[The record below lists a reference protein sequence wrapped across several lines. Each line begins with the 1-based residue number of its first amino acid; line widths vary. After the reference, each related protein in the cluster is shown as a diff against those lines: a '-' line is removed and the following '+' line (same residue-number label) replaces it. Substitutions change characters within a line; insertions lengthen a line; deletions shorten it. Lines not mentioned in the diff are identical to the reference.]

1 MSKRRLSRFVATL
14 RARFA
19 EPPEQGMDEEMRF
32 HLEMATGRYVERGLP
47 PDEAR
52 RKALAAFG
60 GVTQHQEVAREA
72 TPGHWVDQMGQDFRY
87 AIRTLRR
94 NPGFAASVILT
105 LALGIG
111 ANTAIFSV
119 VNGVLLRPLPVP
131 DPERLVFV
139 GWEFRPGRWNVLS
152 QHKFDYLRRHTS
164 GFVGLTTYR
173 TAERE
178 LGDEADAR
186 LVRAV
191 RASEDFFPV
200 IGIEPML
207 GRGFTPDEYRAVNP
221 DVAVLSDALWR
232 SAFGADRAVIG
243 RQIRYG
249 GTPHTVVGVLPPT
262 FRIPGLPAR
271 SVEMVVPYLFR
282 PDPTDN
288 SHNTLVIGRLR
299 ADRTAAQLAADLGA
313 ASRAFRTEHP
323 ELATE
328 TGRYRLLGFDEIYV
342 DRYERTLWM
351 LLGAVGFVL
360 LIAAANAANLLLG
373 RAATREREIMVRAA
387 LGASRRRI
395 VLQLLSEGVTLSV
408 IAGVLGLAM
417 GMWGVSALLGLMP
430 SELPRADE
438 IGLDHRVLGFT
449 FAIVTLTG
457 LVFGLAAALPSNRL
471 NLAAAFGERIRSAAG
486 SARSRDL
493 LVMAETA
500 FAIILLAGAGLL
512 LTSFAK
518 LRAIDPGF
526 SPDGVVAVRFGRM
539 PEEYGTAEARW
550 NFEHQVLERLAAVPG
565 VQAAAGLSSVPLER
579 GMNLPVSVTGTN
591 ESEGA
596 AEWRAVTPGYFET
609 LQIRMLRGRP
619 FRAADARNAPRVAI
633 INEALARRFFPG
645 EDPLG
650 RQLDIGRYEDRW
662 MSDDFSGSAE
672 IVGVAA
678 DVREMGLDRPPRITI
693 LVPLA
698 QAQDGMLDAPVLVV
712 RSAQPAA
719 IPAAIRDAVES
730 IDRRIRLPT
739 IEPVS
744 NIIDASTAEERF
756 QTTLLTLFAASA
768 LALTAIG
775 IFGVVSYGVQRRV
788 REIGVRVALGARG
801 GDVLRLVVGRSM
813 AFVVAGTMLGVVG
826 ALGLTR
832 FLANALF
839 GVTATDPVTFGLAVA
854 VLLGVAA
861 LASYLPARRAT
872 RIDPAMALRLE

>member
-1 MSKRRLSRFVATL
+1 MSKRRLIRFMAAL

-19 EPPEQGMDEEMRF
+19 EPPEQGMAEEMRF
-32 HLEMATGRYVERGLP
+32 HLEMATRRYVAQGLP

-60 GVTQHQEVAREA
+60 GVTNHQEVALEA
-72 TPGHWVDQMGQDFRY
+72 TPGHWVDQTGQDFRY

-131 DPERLVFV
+131 EPERLAFV

-152 QHKFDYLRRHTS
+152 QHKFDYVRRHTS
-164 GFVGLTTYR
+164 SFVGLTTYR
-173 TAERE
+173 TTERE
-178 LGDEADAR
+178 LGDEPDAR
-186 LVRAV
+186 LVKAV
-191 RASEDFFPV
+191 RASADFFPV
-200 IGIEPML
+200 IGIAPTL
-207 GRGFTPDEYRAVNP
+207 GRGFTPEEYRAVSP

-232 SAFGADRAVIG
+232 SAFGADPGVLG

-249 GTPHTVVGVLPPT
+249 GTPYTVVGVLPPT

-271 SVEMVVPYLFR
+271 SVEMIVPYLFQ
-282 PDPTDN
+282 PDPNDN

-313 ASRAFRTEHP
+313 ASRVFRTEHP
-323 ELATE
+323 DLATE

-373 RAATREREIMVRAA
+373 RAAAREREIMVRAA

-395 VLQLLSEGVTLSV
+395 VLQLLSEGITLSA

-438 IGLDHRVLGFT
+438 IGLDRRVLGFT
-449 FAIVTLTG
+449 LAIVTLTG

-471 NLAAAFGERIRSAAG
+471 NLAAAFGERVRSAGG

-539 PEEYGTAEARW
+539 PDEYGTADARW
-550 NFEHQVLERLAAVPG
+550 DFERQMLERLAMVPG
-565 VQAAAGLSSVPLER
+565 VQAAAGLSSAPLER

-609 LQIRMLRGRP
+609 LEIRMLRGRP
-619 FRAADARNAPRVAI
+619 FRATDGRNAPRVAI
-633 INEALARRFFPG
+633 INETLARRFFPG

-650 RQLDIGRYEDRW
+650 RQIDIGRYEDKW

-672 IVGVAA
+672 IVGVSA

-698 QAQDGMLDAPVLVV
+698 QAQDGMLDAPLLVV

-719 IPAAIRDAVES
+719 LTAAIRDAVQS
-730 IDRRIRLPT
+730 IDRRIRPPT
-739 IEPVS
+739 IEPVTS
-744 NIIDASTAEERF
+744 IVDASTAEERF

-768 LALTAIG
+768 LVLTAIG

-813 AFVVAGTMLGVVG
+813 AFVVAGTVLGVAG

-832 FLANALF
+832 FLSNALF
-839 GVTATDPVTFGLAVA
+839 GVTATDPVTFGLAVV
-854 VLLGVAA
+854 VLLGIAA